1 MIISLTPGLLYI
13 LGAAI
18 NALLPKSLHR
28 LFVIGLPAI
37 ALLQLTKLSANS
49 SLSIS
54 GISGALQLLRV
65 DPLSMTFGWVFVV
78 ASLAGFIY
86 GLSVAKKRE
95 YTAALVYIG
104 SALSVIFAGDLLTLY
119 IFWELMAISSVFLV
133 LLSNRGTSR
142 AAGLRYIIVHI
153 VGGLVLLAGIIMHV
167 HATGSL
173 AFDAISIKN
182 TATWLML
189 IGMLVNA
196 AAFPFSSW
204 LSDAYP
210 ESTIMGGVI
219 LSAFTTKTAV
229 YTLLRAFPGWD
240 TLIWV
245 GVVMA
250 IFGVLYAVFENNIR
264 RILAFSIINQGGFM
278 VCAVGIGSPL
288 AIAGSAAH
296 AFCCI
301 VYTALLWMA
310 AGAVIHRTGKHNCSE
325 LGGLYR
331 YMPLTTLCAII
342 GALAIAAAPFASG
355 FTSKMLILKAAKMEH
370 LFWPWL
376 GLELASVGVV
386 FHAGLRFILDVFFG
400 KDCGLKVNE
409 APRPMLL
416 GMGICAL
423 ITVYIGLFPELF
435 YTMLPFSD
443 LVMNTVPH
451 TFYGV
456 YIKYA
461 KNVVTQWE
469 LLLMAVLAFFI
480 IRRGIQPSSRILRDA
495 DWVYRRLLRYVVAF
509 VIGFIDFIYNLI
521 NRLAMDGV
529 RKLSSFFQ
537 TSIPTLLYLVNAPII
552 RSSNLKVNKF
562 KLMDGYDK
570 QVRQQA
576 FPFTVLGAMVFVVFI
591 ALYLLI
597 N

>member
-1 MIISLTPGLLYI
+1 
-13 LGAAI
+13 
-18 NALLPKSLHR
+18 
-28 LFVIGLPAI
+28 
-37 ALLQLTKLSANS
+37 
-49 SLSIS
+49 
-54 GISGALQLLRV
+54 
-65 DPLSMTFGWVFVV
+65 MTFGWVFVV